1 MSSATERVISSSSL
15 KPPLVWLITGT
26 NSGFGRRLTQIALSR
41 GDKVIATA
49 RSLEKLRAVKFENA
63 SKENLHLVQ
72 LDVTEG
78 STIVKEKIENAV
90 KESWG
95 KVSILVNNAGSGSPA
110 LAEEG
115 EEIFRKAIETN
126 FFGVISVT
134 NAVLPFMR
142 AKKEGIVVTI
152 GSRMTW
158 KTPALVGLGSYRA
171 SKAAVHAWAETLA
184 QEIKPFGIQGLI
196 VAPGAFRTE
205 GIYGNYWAP
214 SNPIPDYAPMRQKI
228 DEFFFTIGG
237 TEPGNPDKAM
247 NLLFQFLRQEG
258 PFEGKG
264 FPDNG
269 YVYFGHDS
277 EKNLEEACEANLSS
291 LEKWRGYFKDID
303 IE

>member
-1 MSSATERVISSSSL
+1 MSL

-49 RSLEKLRAVKFENA
+49 RSLEKLRAVKFESA

-78 STIVKEKIENAV
+78 STTVREKIENAV

-95 KVSILVNNAGSGSPA
+95 KVSVLVNNAGSGSPA
-110 LAEEG
+110 IAEEG
-115 EEIFRKAIETN
+115 EEIFRRAMETN
-126 FFGVISVT
+126 FFGVMSVT

-142 AKKEGIVVTI
+142 AKKEGVIVTI
-152 GSRMTW
+152 GSRTAW
-158 KTPALVGLGSYRA
+158 KTPPNLVSQRFGSYRA

-184 QEIKPFGIQGLI
+184 QEIKPFGLQGLI

-205 GIYGNYWAP
+205 GIYSNYWTP
-214 SNPIPDYAPMRQKI
+214 SNPIPDYNPTRQKI
-228 DEFFFTIGG
+228 DESFLSIGG
-237 TEPGNPDKAM
+237 TEPGDPSKAM
-247 NLLFQFLRQEG
+247 NLLFQFVRQEG
-258 PFEGKG
+258 AFEGKG
-264 FPDNG
+264 FPENG

-291 LEKWRGYFKDID
+291 LNAWRGYFKDID